1 MIWTSYSLGL
11 RFVFS
16 LTSRWNL
23 MIDRHLRRMLA
34 LVTVNSVKSVRSA
47 MTLECTLCMI
57 T

>member
-11 RFVFS
+11 RFVF
-16 LTSRWNL
+16 SRWNL